1 MHPSF
6 DRWCK
11 HGVSVVAVL
20 CNLSKLPTNAAAKKA
35 DKGNVETL
43 MAKKKK
49 IDEGLTADNKGKRRK
64 RAKAS
69 KNLDTPEDH
78 GTERGNTGGHSN
90 KPSSN
95 VDLKRITATLMYEW
109 ANEVIACQK
118 RGGGY
123 KDSMKL
129 QEIQLHGQE
138 EAAKELSPP
147 EPRVKKLA
155 QHHVG
160 AVISKTSNSKGGR
173 RTASSAAKDIIM
185 SDEDYRKLLAP
196 LAKKSIPQHA
206 HKLNN
211 AVYDKLQK
219 ALENS
224 ANACQVVGRTKVPEE
239 AQTVSLQ
246 DEALMLLL
254 ESDSETDDSRV
265 KIIGTKPEM
274 HSISTS
280 SCTTI
285 VRQASDKQECTLD
298 ELLDF

>member
-1 MHPSF
+1 MNGSRKLPSWMTAKTTKPTKGPAKAEKPQSRKSTRAQIPAAFVFKIPDAWPRIPAEKRLNVEQIEQRAKDKSF
-6 DRWCK
+6 DRAREIVTKGKVIEVHEIHVQGKPTYNAQVRGSDPAADAWEVCVTWEENTLNATCDCDDFQNRKDEHKWCK

-129 QEIQLHGQE
+129 QEIQLHGQVSGDD
-138 EAAKELSPP
+138 ADAL
-147 EPRVKKLA
+147 
-155 QHHVG
+155 G
-160 AVISKTSNSKGGR
+160 ISG
-173 RTASSAAKDIIM
+173 
-185 SDEDYRKLLAP
+185 
-196 LAKKSIPQHA
+196 
-206 HKLNN
+206 
-211 AVYDKLQK
+211 
-219 ALENS
+219 
-224 ANACQVVGRTKVPEE
+224 
-239 AQTVSLQ
+239 
-246 DEALMLLL
+246 
-254 ESDSETDDSRV
+254 
-265 KIIGTKPEM
+265 M
-274 HSISTS
+274 HWM
-280 SCTTI
+280 
-285 VRQASDKQECTLD
+285 
-298 ELLDF
+298 